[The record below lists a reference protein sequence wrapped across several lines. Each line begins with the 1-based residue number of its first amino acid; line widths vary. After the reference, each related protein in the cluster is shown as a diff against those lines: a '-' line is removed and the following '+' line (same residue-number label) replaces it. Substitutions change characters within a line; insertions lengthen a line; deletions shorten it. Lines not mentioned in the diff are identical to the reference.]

1 MEAKKEVLI
10 PRTPPKERL
19 KSLDTLRGF
28 DMAML
33 VGGCGIII
41 ALAEATNLT
50 WLDTLETQMHHV
62 SWEGFRFNDLIFPL
76 FMFISGAAI
85 PYGITSKLEK
95 GIPSRV
101 LFKKILWRFVALVLL
116 GIVYNGALRKG
127 FTDLRYASVLG
138 QIGTGYFF
146 AALIFLYARRPGKI
160 VLWLTGIMAAVAILQ
175 LFIPAPGYE
184 AGSFEKGA
192 NMNAW
197 LDQLILP
204 GRLHNEVFDPEGVLC
219 MVSAIAVTLLGGLAG
234 YVIRS
239 FSGSMQRK
247 ALWIALGGALAILL
261 ALGLSPVYPI
271 IKKMWTVTF
280 VLLTGGVSALLLSL
294 FYFVID
300 VKGINKWT
308 PFFIVFGMNS
318 ITIYLGVKILDF
330 GRMSRFFLG
339 WTQHHIS
346 EAWGE
351 VFLACGVLIIQW
363 AFLLFLYR
371 KRIFLRV

>member
-1 MEAKKEVLI
+1 METNQGKHI
-10 PRTPPKERL
+10 PRTPTKERL

-33 VGGCGIII
+33 VGGCGIIT
-41 ALAEATNLT
+41 ALAEATDLG
-50 WLDTLETQMHHV
+50 WLDGLATQMHHV
-62 SWEGFRFNDLIFPL
+62 SWEGFRFYDLIFPL

-95 GIPSRV
+95 GIPSQV
-101 LFKKILWRFVALVLL
+101 LFKKILWRFIALVFL
-116 GIVYNGALRKG
+116 GIIYNGALRKG

-138 QIGTGYFF
+138 QIGVGYFF
-146 AALIFLYARRPGKI
+146 ASLIFLYTRRPGRI
-160 VLWLTGIMAAVAILQ
+160 LLWLTGIMAVVAVLQ
-175 LFIPAPGYE
+175 LFVPAPGYG

-192 NMNAW
+192 SLNAW

-204 GRLHNEVFDPEGVLC
+204 GRLHNEVFDPEGVIC
-219 MVSAIAVTLLGGLAG
+219 MVSAIAVTLMGGLSG

-247 ALWIALGGALAILL
+247 ALWIALGGSLAIIL
-261 ALGLSPVYPI
+261 ALVLSPVYPI
-271 IKKMWTVTF
+271 IKKMWTVPY
-280 VLLTGGVSALLLSL
+280 VLLAGGISALLLSL

-300 VKGINKWT
+300 AKGINKWT

-330 GRMSRFFLG
+330 ERASSFVLG
-339 WTQHHIS
+339 WTQHHIG
-346 EAWGE
+346 EAWGG
-351 VFLACGVLIIQW
+351 VFLACGVLILQW
-363 AFLLFLYR
+363 ALLLFLYR
-371 KRIFLRV
+371 KRIFLRI

>member
-1 MEAKKEVLI
+1 METNQGKQI
-10 PRTPPKERL
+10 PRTPTKERL

-33 VGGCGIII
+33 VGGCGVVT
-41 ALAEATNLT
+41 ALADATSMG
-50 WLDTLETQMHHV
+50 WLDGLATQMHHV
-62 SWEGFRFNDLIFPL
+62 GWEGFRFYDLIFPL

-95 GIPSRV
+95 GISSRV
-101 LFKKILWRFVALVLL
+101 LFKKILWRFIALVLF
-116 GIVYNGALRKG
+116 GIIYNGALRKG

-138 QIGTGYFF
+138 QIGVGYFF
-146 AALIFLYARRPGKI
+146 AALIFLYARRPGRI
-160 VLWLTGIMAAVAILQ
+160 ILWLTGIMAAVAVLQ
-175 LFIPAPGYE
+175 LFVPAPGYE

-197 LDQLILP
+197 LDQLIIP
-204 GRLHNEVFDPEGVLC
+204 GRLHNETFDPEGVLC
-219 MVSAIAVTLLGGLAG
+219 MISAIAVTLMGGLSG

-239 FSGSMQRK
+239 FSGSMQKK
-247 ALWIALGGALAILL
+247 ALWLALGGALAILL
-261 ALGLSPVYPI
+261 ALALSPVYPI
-271 IKKMWTVTF
+271 IKKMWTVPY
-280 VLLTGGVSALLLSL
+280 VLLAGGVSTLLLSL

-330 GRMSRFFLG
+330 GRASRFFLG
-339 WTQHHIS
+339 WTRVHIS

-351 VFLACGVLIIQW
+351 VFLACGVLILQW
-363 AFLLFLYR
+363 ALMLFLYR
-371 KRIFLRV
+371 KRIFLRI

>member
-1 MEAKKEVLI
+1 MKQSKRI
-10 PRTPPKERL
+10 PRTSTGERL

-33 VGGCGIII
+33 VGGCGVII
-41 ALAEATNLT
+41 ALAEVADMN
-50 WLDTLETQMHHV
+50 WLNTIENQLNHV
-62 SWEGFRFNDLIFPL
+62 SWEGFRFYDLIFPL

-95 GIPSRV
+95 GIPSQV
-101 LFKKILWRFVALVLL
+101 LLKKILWRFIALILL
-116 GIVYNGALRKG
+116 GIIYNGALRKG

-138 QIGTGYFF
+138 QIGVGYFF
-146 AALIFLYARRPGKI
+146 AALIFLYTRKPGRI
-160 VLWLTGIMAAVAILQ
+160 LLWLTGIMATVAILQ
-175 LFIPAPGYE
+175 LFIPAPGYG

-197 LDQLILP
+197 LDQMLIP

-219 MVSAIAVTLLGGLAG
+219 MISAIGVTLMGGLAG

-239 FSGSMQRK
+239 FKISMQRK
-247 ALWIALGGALAILL
+247 ALWIAIGGATAILL
-261 ALGLSPVYPI
+261 ALLLSPVYPI
-271 IKKMWTVTF
+271 IKKMWTVPF
-280 VLLTGGVSALLLSL
+280 VLMTGGVSALLLSL

-330 GRMSRFFLG
+330 GRASRFFLG

-351 VFLACGVLIIQW
+351 VFLAIGVLILQW
-363 AFLLFLYR
+363 ALMLFLYR
-371 KRIFLRV
+371 KRIFLRI

>member
-1 MEAKKEVLI
+1 MDTNQGRQI
-10 PRTPPKERL
+10 PRTPTKERL

-33 VGGCGIII
+33 VGGCGIIT
-41 ALAEATNLT
+41 ALAEATELG
-50 WLDTLETQMHHV
+50 WLDGLATQMHHV
-62 SWEGFRFNDLIFPL
+62 SWQGFRFYDLIFPL

-85 PYGITSKLEK
+85 PYGITSKLER
-95 GIPSRV
+95 GIPGKV
-101 LFKKILWRFVALVLL
+101 LLKKILWRFVALVLL
-116 GIVYNGALRKG
+116 GILYNGALRKG

-138 QIGTGYFF
+138 QIGVGYFF
-146 AALIFLYARRPGKI
+146 AALIFLYTRQPGRI
-160 VLWLTGIMAAVAILQ
+160 FLWLTGIMATVAVLQ
-175 LFIPAPGYE
+175 LFIPAPGYG

-219 MVSAIAVTLLGGLAG
+219 MISAVAVTLMGGLSG

-239 FSGSMQRK
+239 YSGSMQRK

-261 ALGLSPVYPI
+261 ALALNPVYPI
-271 IKKMWTVTF
+271 LKKMWTVTY
-280 VLLTGGVSALLLSL
+280 VLLAGGISAVILAL

-300 VKGINKWT
+300 IKGINKWT

-318 ITIYLGVKILDF
+318 ITIYMGVKILDF
-330 GRMSRFFLG
+330 GRASRFFLG

-351 VFLACGVLIIQW
+351 VFLACGVLTLQW
-363 AFLLFLYR
+363 ALLLFLYR